1 MKVLI
6 VGSGAREHVL
16 AWKLK
21 KSPLVKEIYCAPGN
35 GGIAGIARCVDI
47 EATDVEGL
55 AAFTKE
61 KKIDLTVV
69 GPEAPLVA
77 GIVDLFEQKNLKIFG
92 PSQKAARLEGSKVF
106 AKEFMRKF
114 NIPTAPF
121 KVFDNKD
128 EAMEFLAVSPL
139 PLVVKA
145 DGLASGKGVIV
156 CTKIQE
162 ARDAVEQIMGK
173 KIFKEA
179 GSRIIIEECLIGEE
193 ASILAISD
201 GRNYVILDS
210 SQDHKRIFDDDLGPN
225 TGGMGAYSPAP
236 VITEDLLRKIGMQI
250 VDPVIRGMHKQGT
263 PFKGVLYAG
272 LMMTDEGPM
281 VLEFNVRFGDPEAQA
296 ILPRMKNDLAE
307 ILQFSCEG
315 HLEKVKMDWDKRSC
329 VCVVMTSGG
338 YPGGYETGKE
348 IKGLDTIKDNHTIVF
363 HAGTKKK
370 DGLPV
375 PRSGTY
381 SAGRQDKI
389 VTAGGRVLGVTSL
402 GETIEQAIERAYNA
416 VEKIKFDRCFF
427 RRDIGAKA
435 IKHLH
440 PAPSQ
445 TGMRR

>member
-6 VGSGAREHVL
+6 IGCGGREHVL

-35 GGIAGIARCVDI
+35 GGIAALAQCVDI
-47 EATDVEGL
+47 EAADIERL
-55 AAFTKE
+55 AAFAKE
-61 KKIDLTVV
+61 KKVDLTVV
-69 GPEAPLVA
+69 GPEAPLVG
-77 GIVDLFEQKNLKIFG
+77 GIVDFFEQQNLKIFG

-121 KVFDNKD
+121 KVFDDKD

-156 CTKIQE
+156 CNKIQE
-162 ARDAVEQIMGK
+162 ARDAVEQIMGQ

-179 GSRIIIEECLIGEE
+179 GSKIIIEECLIGEE

-201 GRNYVILDS
+201 GKNYVILDS

-250 VDPVIRGMHKQGT
+250 VDPVIRGMHKQGA

-307 ILQFSCEG
+307 ILQSSCEG

-338 YPGGYETGKE
+338 YPGECATGKE
-348 IKGLDTIKDNHTIVF
+348 IKGLDTIRDNHTIVF

-370 DGLPV
+370 D
-375 PRSGTY
+375 S
-381 SAGRQDKI
+381 KI

-416 VEKIKFDRCFF
+416 IEKIRFDRCFF

-435 IKHLH
+435 LKHLH

>member
-1 MKVLI
+1 MKVFI
-6 VGSGAREHVL
+6 IGSGGREHVL

-35 GGIAGIARCVDI
+35 GGIASIAHCVDI
-47 EATDVEGL
+47 EATDIERL
-55 AAFTKE
+55 AGFAQE

-77 GIVDLFEQKNLKIFG
+77 GIVDFFEQNNLKIFG
-92 PSQKAARLEGSKVF
+92 PSKAAARLEGSKVF

-121 KVFDNKD
+121 KIFDDMD

-156 CTKIQE
+156 CNKIQE
-162 ARDAVEQIMGK
+162 ARDAVDQIMGQ

-179 GSRIIIEECLIGEE
+179 GSRIIIEECLLGEE
-193 ASILAISD
+193 ASILAITD
-201 GRNYVILDS
+201 GKNYVILDS

-236 VITEDLLRKIGMQI
+236 VITEELLRKIGMQI
-250 VDPVIRGMHKQGT
+250 VDPVIRGMNKLGS

-272 LMMTDEGPM
+272 LMMTDDGPM
-281 VLEFNVRFGDPEAQA
+281 VLEFNARFGDPEAQA

-307 ILQFSCEG
+307 VLQAGCEG
-315 HLEKVKMDWDKRSC
+315 HLGKVKMDWDKRNC
-329 VCVVMTSGG
+329 VCVVMSSGG

-348 IKGLDTIKDNHTIVF
+348 IKGLDTIKDGHTMVF
-363 HAGTKKK
+363 HAGTKKA
-370 DGLPV
+370 D
-375 PRSGTY
+375 S
-381 SAGRQDKI
+381 KI

-435 IKHLH
+435 LKHLH
-440 PAPSQ
+440 PTPSQ